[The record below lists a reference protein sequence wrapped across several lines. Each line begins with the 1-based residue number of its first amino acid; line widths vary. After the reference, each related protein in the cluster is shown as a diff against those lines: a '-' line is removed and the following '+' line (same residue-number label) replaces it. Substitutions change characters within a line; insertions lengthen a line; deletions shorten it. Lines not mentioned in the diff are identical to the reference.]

1 MKKIYIQL
9 RLTLLQVSTTS
20 YQSVFRTVLKE
31 MAVRDELEEDI
42 TIPLTGHLEGETRRK
57 LGIL

>member
-1 MKKIYIQL
+1 M
-9 RLTLLQVSTTS
+9 
-20 YQSVFRTVLKE
+20 LKE
-31 MAVRDELEEDI
+31 MAVRNELEEDI